1 MHGFALI
8 LLALAAV
15 EPADDCSMRLERVA
29 DPPRFEEFR
38 AEIRPVTRQAGLILA
53 TPEARRRRSLL
64 ASEAAQ
70 GPNFAGSYTIAAW
83 GCGAACTAFAIIDAR
98 SGRIFFPAGLARI
111 DGRQVGGYG
120 APGPLRY
127 HALRFRADSRLLVV
141 LGAPDADEARHG
153 ASYFEWTGRAL
164 RPLRFVPRAELCGPH
179 EVRQS
184 GL

>member
-8 LLALAAV
+8 PLALAAA
-15 EPADDCSMRLERVA
+15 EPAGDCSMRLDGVT
-29 DPPRFEEFR
+29 DPPRFEDFR

-98 SGRIFFPAGLARI
+98 TGRIFFPAGLGRI
-111 DGRQVGGYG
+111 AGHHVGYG

-127 HALRFRADSRLLVV
+127 HALRFRPDSRLLVV
-141 LGAPDADEARHG
+141 LGAPEADEARHG

-164 RPLRFVPRAELCGPH
+164 RLLRFVPRAELCGPH